1 VLSGNDEDL
10 QTLRPGKLLAAS
22 TLALGA
28 IATLGSAQSRP
39 AVASCVGWSS
49 LPRLLATAPVVFVGK
64 MVAVQDHS
72 TMAMVQVEDVWRGKN
87 IHRTVTVEGSP
98 SLGTVRTEEDR
109 QYRRGVRYLFVPWD
123 ASHGVLFQDN
133 DCTATQRFTAALSK
147 YRPRSAH
154 RP

>member
-1 VLSGNDEDL
+1 MK
-10 QTLRPGKLLAAS
+10 PGKLLAAF
-22 TLALGA
+22 TVALGA
-28 IATLGSAQSRP
+28 VTTLGSAQSRP
-39 AVASCVGWSS
+39 ASASCVGWSS

-64 MVAVQDHS
+64 VVAVQDHA